1 MMLTERDEK
10 HKQANPQHKI
20 YIFKIRHTSLKK
32 VKDKDFSLCSLI
44 HILLWYEIWINSQ
57 SIKLFGLV
65 LASAEENVKSRWLEV
80 TFEFQ
85 KLRGLY

>member
-20 YIFKIRHTSLKK
+20 YISKIRHTSLKK

-44 HILLWYEIWINSQ
+44 HILL
-57 SIKLFGLV
+57 
-65 LASAEENVKSRWLEV
+65 
-80 TFEFQ
+80 
-85 KLRGLY
+85 